1 MWEYGS
7 GADRICNRARS
18 EITQSGMKCGI
29 TTIFLALSLGLP
41 LVAQETPSPVPH
53 IPEEKSP
60 FFVLREEFRPDTA
73 EGQRRLSQTY
83 PRSKGADVNAGKIF
97 TGFFTDM
104 FASVK
109 LGTDEEARAS
119 SQLTIEPKSFSLDDR
134 REFTVN
140 YIVTNKTKEII
151 KLDFP
156 NAQRIEITVADPT
169 GKVIERWSDDR
180 FFAEVTGVVM
190 VNPGERIE
198 YIERIPTREMQ
209 PGVTYRV
216 EAMIPNYPDFTRSIE
231 ITPKGAPVTVP
242 TPTADPTPAES
253 PQPSN
258 PAQNDRDY
266 L

>member
-1 MWEYGS
+1 
-7 GADRICNRARS
+7 
-18 EITQSGMKCGI
+18 MKRGI
-29 TTIFLALSLGLP
+29 FVFSLVIGLGLP
-41 LVAQETPSPVPH
+41 LVAQEATSPVPH
-53 IPEEKSP
+53 IPDEESP
-60 FFVLREEFRPDTA
+60 FFVLRSEFRQANAP
-73 EGQRRLSQTY
+73 EQRRISAEY

-109 LGTDEEARAS
+109 LGSSEAERAS
-119 SQLTIEPKSFSLDDR
+119 SQLSVEPKAFSLDDR
-134 REFTVN
+134 REFTVT
-140 YIVTNKTKEII
+140 YVVTNKADEII

-156 NAQRIEITVADPT
+156 NAQRIEITVADPS

-198 YIERIPTREMQ
+198 YVERIPTREMQ
-209 PGVTYRV
+209 PGVTYVV
-216 EAMIPNYPDFTRSIE
+216 EATIPNYPDFARSIQ
-231 ITPKGAPVTVP
+231 ITPSGSPVVAP
-242 TPTADPTPAES
+242 TPINQASPTEAPT
-253 PQPSN
+253 PSN